1 MNHSSTDS
9 EEDAS
14 SVPRTEAANQRVRDE
29 QRARILDGARAA
41 FARRGMAATMAD
53 VAAAAGVSQGLA
65 YRYFAGKDELF
76 RALVADAMR
85 ADDMRL
91 EALGTPGARLE
102 HLLTRLL
109 EFRRDHP
116 EMFQL
121 LHHVLSDAA
130 TPPDVVELVWQRGA
144 RFTALLRQ
152 LIVEA
157 QATGEVAADDPDEL
171 VAAVLATLDGVT
183 RFVVEH
189 PDRRKHFPDPRI
201 ILRMLR
207 P

>member
-1 MNHSSTDS
+1 
-9 EEDAS
+9 
-14 SVPRTEAANQRVRDE
+14 VPRTEAANRRVRDE

-65 YRYFAGKDELF
+65 YRYFASKDELF

-85 ADDMRL
+85 TDDL
-91 EALGTPGARLE
+91 QVVVSGTPGARLE
-102 HLLTRLL
+102 QLLTRLL

-116 EMFQL
+116 DMFQL
-121 LHHVLSDAA
+121 LHHVLSDTG
-130 TPPDVVELVWQRGA
+130 TPPDVVELVWRRGA
-144 RFTALLRQ
+144 RFAALLRQ

-157 QATGEVAADDPDEL
+157 QTTGEVAADDPDEL
-171 VAAVLATLDGVT
+171 VVAVLATLDGVT
-183 RFVVEH
+183 RFVVDH

-201 ILRMLR
+201 VLRMLR